1 MKRRIYLHM
10 KSLEEARELWLA
22 RFDLQDPGGH
32 RGGSHGCGPG
42 PGDRGS
48 GDRPEVIARGPPGG
62 HGRFCGDG
70 RGHLRGHPG

>member
-1 MKRRIYLHM
+1 MKRRIYLRM

-22 RFDLQDPGGH
+22 RFDLKAMAASEEIPTA
-32 RGGSHGCGPG
+32 CGPG

-48 GDRPEVIARGPPGG
+48 GDSPEVFARGPPGG
-62 HGRFCGDG
+62 HGRFCGAG